1 LTNNRSIEVM
11 TEMRLMQKS
20 AGFTLIELVIVLVIL
35 GILAAM
41 ALPRYVSLQADA
53 RGAKLNAALG
63 AMKSA
68 AAIGHGAALARSL
81 PNTATT
87 LSMEGVNITLLNQYP
102 TANAAGII
110 AAAQIFANDGFVIS
124 AGGAGAGQILTIQA
138 LGAAVPAS
146 CQVSYTSPTGPN
158 TAPVFSAPLTSAVIL
173 ANC

>member
-1 LTNNRSIEVM
+1 M
-11 TEMRLMQKS
+11 TDMKPMQKS
-20 AGFTLIELVIVLVIL
+20 TGFTLIELVIVLVIL

-63 AMKSA
+63 AMKAA
-68 AAIGHGAALARSL
+68 AAISHAAALARSL

-87 LSMEGVNITLLNQYP
+87 LSMEGANITLLNQYP
-102 TANAAGII
+102 TANTAGII
-110 AAAQIFANDGFVIS
+110 AAAQILANDGFVIS
-124 AGGAGAGQILTIQA
+124 AGGTGVNQLITVQA
-138 LGAAVPAS
+138 TGAAVPSS

>member
-1 LTNNRSIEVM
+1 M
-11 TEMRLMQKS
+11 TEMKPMQKS
-20 AGFTLIELVIVLVIL
+20 TGFTLIELVIVLVIL

-53 RGAKLNAALG
+53 RGAKLHAALG

-68 AAIGHGAALARSL
+68 AAIAHGAALARSL
-81 PNTATT
+81 PNTATN

-110 AAAQIFANDGFVIS
+110 AAAQIIANDGFTIS
-124 AGGAGAGQILTIQA
+124 AGGAGANVLITIQA
-138 LGAAVPAS
+138 TGAAVPGT
-146 CQVSYTSPTGPN
+146 CQISYRSPTGPN

>member
-1 LTNNRSIEVM
+1 M
-11 TEMRLMQKS
+11 TEIKQMRKDK
-20 AGFTLIELVIVLVIL
+20 GFTLIELVIVLVIL

-41 ALPRYVSLQADA
+41 VMPRYVSLQADA

-68 AAIGHGAALARSL
+68 AAISHAAALARSL
-81 PNTATT
+81 PSTATT
-87 LSMEGVNITLLNQYP
+87 LSMEGVNITMLNQYP

-110 AAAQIFANDGFVIS
+110 AAAQIFANDGFTIS
-124 AGGAGAGQILTIQA
+124 AGGAGANQVITIQA
-138 LGAAVPAS
+138 LGAAVPAT

-158 TAPVFSAPLTSAVIL
+158 TAPVFSVPLTSAIIL